1 MVEFEFSFDIDKVK
15 FEERIVNNELGT
27 VTLYFIAPK
36 EWLGNLFPEA
46 VHAEIS
52 VEYPMACQEARYAS
66 VMISPT
72 KEDEDGCFEDYEW
85 CDLTASPGEVEA
97 LMILAEKEENVDAM
111 AKEEKDQADS

>member
-1 MVEFEFSFDIDKVK
+1 MVEFEFSFDINEVK
-15 FEERIVNNELGT
+15 FEERIVNNELGI

-52 VEYPMACQEARYAS
+52 VEYPIAHPEARYAS
-66 VMISPT
+66 IMISPT

-85 CDLTASPGEVEA
+85 CDLTASPEEIEA
-97 LMILAEKEENVDAM
+97 LMILAEKEEKINGI
-111 AKEEKDQADS
+111 AKEEKNQ